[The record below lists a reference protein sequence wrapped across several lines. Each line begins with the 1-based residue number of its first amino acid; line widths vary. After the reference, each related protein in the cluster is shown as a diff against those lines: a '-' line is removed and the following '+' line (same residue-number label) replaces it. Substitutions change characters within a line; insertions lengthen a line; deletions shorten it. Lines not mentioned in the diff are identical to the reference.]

1 MISREQA
8 VQIGRLSGVDQYIF
22 VAPRGNIIAQDIQNP
37 DKTAEL
43 VLSCGQNSL
52 TLAKNKFQ
60 SLVFSK
66 KNEPFFFI
74 FPVGNCYL
82 GVIKSKNVDAATL
95 TDNII
100 NFLKEI

>member
-1 MISREQA
+1 MRREQA
-8 VQIGRLSGVDQYIF
+8 ARIGGLSVVDQYIF
-22 VAPRGNIIAQDIQNP
+22 VDSRGNIIAQDIKNP
-37 DKTAEL
+37 DKAAGL
-43 VLSCGQNSL
+43 VLSCGQNSR

-60 SLVFSK
+60 WLVFSR

-82 GVIKSKNVDAATL
+82 GVIKSKNADTATL
-95 TDNII
+95 TGSIV